1 MCYAGLQVEGVAL
14 RLLSHLVVEGVVA
27 RLLADPGVNLLV
39 LHRIG
44 GVRIQML
51 GSLIR
56 LLVERQVLVS
66 QFLLF

>member
-1 MCYAGLQVEGVAL
+1 MCYSGLQVEGVAL

-27 RLLADPGVNLLV
+27 RLLTDPGVNLLV